1 MTILTI
7 KKALGTKY
15 PNVQFDDISL
25 KQILN
30 ALKETN
36 IIHDTMNDKDIK
48 DIMNDDPLIIY
59 NNTEFLISYYQ
70 DFNQNELTAI
80 FEKLTE
86 FQTVNGFVLNH
97 FNDNTMKLNNGSILE
112 LREDF

>member
-7 KKALGTKY
+7 KKALETKY

-70 DFNQNELTAI
+70 DFNQNELT
-80 FEKLTE
+80 E